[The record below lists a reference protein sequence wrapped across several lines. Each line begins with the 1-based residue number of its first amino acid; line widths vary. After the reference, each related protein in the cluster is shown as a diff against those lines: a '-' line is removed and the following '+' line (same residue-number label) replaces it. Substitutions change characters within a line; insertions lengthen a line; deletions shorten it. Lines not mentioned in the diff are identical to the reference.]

1 MTELSQIR
9 TPEFLPRKKRHVMG
23 VDLGQSKDPSA
34 VCVIEFCEGV
44 DDHGSPYERH
54 TNQTT
59 ALGLQKK
66 AERWRCVHLESLPL
80 NKKYGD
86 VVRYV
91 AGLLATPQLKADVDE
106 NRSACELVIDAGG
119 VGRGVAEMFKDA
131 GLDPICVTLT
141 GGMETNAK
149 GGNKFNVAKHDAVT
163 LLDARIHHD
172 RFPLIFSKQL
182 TELEAFLQEI
192 ADFKRDVTGAGRAVY
207 EAREGK
213 HDDRIIACALA
224 VWVLSRPRN
233 QPTVIGVYGSY

>member
-1 MTELSQIR
+1 
-9 TPEFLPRKKRHVMG
+9 MG

-44 DDHGSPYERH
+44 DDHGSDYERH

-91 AGLLATPQLKADVDE
+91 AGLLATPQLKADADE

-131 GLDPICVTLT
+131 GLNPICVTLT

-192 ADFKRDVTGAGRAVY
+192 ADFKRDVTGAGRMVY

-213 HDDRIIACALA
+213 HDDKIVACALA
-224 VWVLSRPRN
+224 VWFLSRPKN
-233 QPTVIGVYGSY
+233 QPAAFGRYGLRSNGRTSTPFIDPI